1 MNQKAARNALN
12 RRATAESLVQVE
24 VNQDTARAVYT
35 REMTTALQDAVV
47 SKPTPQQVT
56 DDGLTSMTVLTSDVV
71 PQNPDAVAERIQL
84 QMENLAQTA
93 QVQMQEVQ
101 NAQMAQIIERRTQ
114 LAIQALAQQLS
125 AAQIRRF
132 KAEFAKALAADI
144 VIGAILNQTLLDL
157 NTVRDANVRD
167 TGNYNVADPT
177 TDLNSSETKVM
188 QDVYA
193 LMTAIFIS
201 RGSVSELTD
210 TLTQSQIEMNALTT
224 QLQNLMNE
232 GGDLINLE
240 VGVSQIVTNMSQAV
254 DNMNA
259 AVNALKASLQSI
271 NDTINSSTFL
281 LDSEYTDYVALKGY
295 VDSQIGQL
303 QGIMNG
309 LQTYLGG
316 INISADLAEIQRQK
330 DLQATKL
337 GVFRDALQTV
347 STDPAG
353 AQGVLDTARTE
364 YGVALGAIN
373 QTGPT
378 LTAAAAAVPG
388 ISELTTE
395 RGATPTQPAA
405 TAPSVQ
411 TTLLGETP
419 KLQVPLGTVHALKD
433 SVNTLQVTIDSYGQ
447 IVLTSPLGSLLLE
460 QSELRDVIQ
469 TLALLMQRPSTTFMT
484 GLDTYLQGLY
494 ASMTAGRMAPVD
506 RGPLDAANYDLSKLR
521 GDMATTETTRRGYVM
536 NVLTISARTSN
547 NTERLLM
554 AQMFLDRLTIR
565 AKIEQLDLSAP
576 VKPTTSDV
584 VTASMNASRMSSL
597 LDSVRGEL
605 VVNLESQLQAKTN
618 LALARNAAGKYA
630 KFLETRELVTVTD
643 AAAVVAASDGVTAGT
658 GAVTTAVQGAQTVY
672 TVLMNLDFARTR
684 AERRLAKQE
693 ALRYLLGGRGTTYA
707 DVRTLDSS
715 TPSKPSLAA
724 VVNLA
729 AETRDT
735 TTVLEGNRDELI
747 LNVAAVKDST
757 AGLSLS
763 RAAAGKYAS
772 FVQAQAVVASDGI
785 AVTTL
790 SGSVTTG
797 TGTLTTAVQGAQ
809 TAKDVTAELYYTKTE
824 AERDLSSQEGL
835 RELLEDRE
843 TTYTDVRTLDS
854 STPSKPSLAVVVD
867 LAAETRDK
875 TTVLEGDR
883 DELILNV
890 AAVRD
895 STAGLSLSQ
904 GAAGNLASLVQAQ
917 AVVASDG
924 IAVTTLSGSVTTGT
938 TAVTTAVQG
947 AQTAKDVTAELYYT
961 KTEAERDLSRQEGL
975 RDLLGDRQTT
985 DAGVRTLDSSTPSKP
1000 SLVVVVN
1007 LANETRDTTTDL
1019 GGYNDELIL
1028 NLAAVRDSIAGLSL
1042 SQGAAGNLASLI
1054 EAQAVV
1060 ASDRIAITALSG
1072 SVTTATVIVTVA
1084 VRDAQTAQ
1092 DVTIELHY
1100 TRTKA
1105 ERDLSSQEGLRD
1117 LLEDRETTYETGT
1130 NLDLSTPSKPSFAVV
1145 VDLATE
1151 TSRTTTN
1158 LEEQGRQAVIIRVRI
1173 RGTVG
1178 NLDLAGNAAGKYD
1191 QFVVAGQFVAAAGVA
1206 IIVAQGNVGQG
1217 ITAVS
1222 DATTAASSAF
1232 TEMNLQYTTIQTVY
1246 IALTTVEGTIIYL
1259 QTTFIPNI
1267 NIDLSAAKGL
1277 SDTTFTFLITRR
1289 LFPQSLSIFGV
1300 STSDLRGY
1308 YANKMQIKLS
1318 ISDSINTDSLQDSEG
1333 DIAVSITT
1341 INDNKTAI
1349 QTISASLD
1357 GLKAEL
1363 ASLGLTDIS
1372 VYTIIPNTL
1381 DAQNLGL
1388 DTIADSADAL
1398 SGATT
1403 AMNTAAANLSDSA
1416 SALADGKQFIQALIN
1431 TNVALSNVRMRL
1443 VLVST
1448 VQSEKNRL
1456 TQLSQSQQDTMDT
1469 AREAAAAAGVA
1480 AADTPAKPDT
1490 SAVQGLQ
1497 AAKAALD
1504 PNEMGNTERLLQIYN
1519 DMKNDPSFINGR
1531 AELEQF
1537 FQGMG
1542 TTYDMMQDAK
1552 MRLIEQLSDLQYEAV
1567 VLDTARARMA
1577 ELQALLEGAKGLD
1590 TSLILRNA
1598 DIAKLMGEAAAYKA
1612 QQSTAKDAKE
1622 NAALQA
1628 DIDPSTTELMANIAL
1643 LESLQQQYETLQNDT
1658 NTKEADLLDLQS
1670 RINALMQGMNGID
1683 ARTLL
1688 RNYQLKVALAESQRA
1703 ALEAR
1708 ILAEKANQTVNVNAL
1723 AQLTA
1728 ELARLNAKI
1737 IALRNAIESI
1747 TKLQT
1752 LKADILQN
1760 NPENS
1765 PADNNKAT
1773 PPVSVNLSMFL
1784 KLAAGAAALALGG
1797 LAFYYLGPNNIGDMM
1812 SSDCNKGKKAAEDAI
1827 KENSM
1832 AVRQQANFAGLKW
1845 AKQNTTAGETSAVP
1859 TLPDAPAEEEAP
1871 PPIEEEPTPPTD
1883 EEPASTEANG
1893 DTGSNEVMSGGDS
1906 SYAIPQEKEVNEAEG
1921 AEDAEGAEGAEG
1933 AEDEQGATGDTGP
1946 QAEEGD
1952 EGSSF
1957 SAPGIPQKGT
1967 REQLT
1972 SDDTQIPQ
1980 SILDK
1985 IYAKYLVPP
1994 MVLKYTY
2001 GKAPSAQFISCF
2013 KKKVETELGGMWT
2026 SAFTAG
2032 ANGMSLFDFSGLLGE
2047 LLGSAATAVTS
2058 QGNQETA
2065 TNTGDTGDTGTTSN
2079 STTDTTGAQGDRE
2092 PSYAERQEQEA
2103 AYQYY

>member
-1 MNQKAARNALN
+1 MGRAATSKNRHTAMVGGQRTGVRGIRMAARAARLMITAAADILKRTRNLMNQNAARNALN

-24 VNQDTARAVYT
+24 VNQDTARALYL
-35 REMTTALQDAVV
+35 REMTAALEDTVV

-71 PQNPDAVAERIQL
+71 PQSPDAVAERIRS
-84 QMENLAQTA
+84 QMENLAETA

-125 AAQIRRF
+125 AAEIRRF

-144 VIGAILNQTLLDL
+144 VIGAILNQTLTDL
-157 NTVRDANVRD
+157 HTLRDANVENAA
-167 TGNYNVADPT
+167 NYNVADPT

-201 RGSVSELTD
+201 RGSVSELAD
-210 TLTQSQIEMNALTT
+210 TLTQKQIEMNALTT

-240 VGVSQIVTNMSQAV
+240 GGVRQIVTKMSQAV
-254 DNMNA
+254 DDINR
-259 AVNALKASLQSI
+259 AVNALKASLESI

-295 VDSQIGQL
+295 VDSQIASLEGL
-303 QGIMNG
+303 MND
-309 LQTYLGG
+309 LQTYLDG

-353 AQGVLDTARTE
+353 AQGALDTARTE
-364 YGVALGAIN
+364 YTFAADVIHE
-373 QTGPT
+373 TGPT
-378 LTAAAAAVPG
+378 LTAAATAVPG

-395 RGATPTQPAA
+395 RGSTPTQPAA
-405 TAPSVQ
+405 TAPSVE
-411 TTLLGETP
+411 LALMGETP
-419 KLQVPLGTVHALKD
+419 KLQVPLGTIYALKD
-433 SVNTLQVTIDSYGQ
+433 SVNTIQVNIDSYGQ
-447 IVLTSPLGSLLLE
+447 IILTTPLGTLLLK

-469 TLALLMQRPSTTFMT
+469 TLTLLMQRPSTTFMSD
-484 GLDTYLQGLY
+484 LNTYLQGLY
-494 ASMTAGRMAPVD
+494 TSMTTGRMDPAD

-547 NTERLLM
+547 NTEKLLI
-554 AQMFLDRLTIR
+554 AQMFLDRLTLA
-565 AKIEQLDLSAP
+565 AKIAQLDLSAP
-576 VKPTTSDV
+576 VKPTRSGV
-584 VTASMNASRMSSL
+584 VTASMNASRMSAL
-597 LDSVRGEL
+597 LDSMRAEL
-605 VVNLESQLQAKTN
+605 VINLESQLQAKTN

-643 AAAVVAASDGVTAGT
+643 AAAIVAASDGVTTGT
-658 GAVTTAVQGAQTVY
+658 GALTTAVQNAQTTY
-672 TVLMNLDFARTR
+672 TLLMNLQFARTT

-693 ALRYLLGGRGTTYA
+693 ALRFLLGGRGTTYTG
-707 DVRTLDSS
+707 VRTLDFSRPS
-715 TPSKPSLAA
+715 TPPL
-724 VVNLA
+724 
-729 AETRDT
+729 
-735 TTVLEGNRDELI
+735 TVLTRVRDEKGATTSLLEASRGALT
-747 LNVAAVKDST
+747 LNVAS
-757 AGLSLS
+757 
-763 RAAAGKYAS
+763 
-772 FVQAQAVVASDGI
+772 
-785 AVTTL
+785 
-790 SGSVTTG
+790 
-797 TGTLTTAVQGAQ
+797 
-809 TAKDVTAELYYTKTE
+809 
-824 AERDLSSQEGL
+824 
-835 RELLEDRE
+835 
-843 TTYTDVRTLDS
+843 
-854 STPSKPSLAVVVD
+854 
-867 LAAETRDK
+867 
-875 TTVLEGDR
+875 
-883 DELILNV
+883 
-890 AAVRD
+890 VRD

-904 GAAGNLASLVQAQ
+904 GAAGNLASFLQAQ

-924 IAVTTLSGSVTTGT
+924 IAIIMLSGSVTTGT
-938 TAVTTAVQG
+938 LAVTTAAQD
-947 AQTAKDVTAELYYT
+947 AQTAKDVTAELQYT
-961 KTEAERDLSRQEGL
+961 RTKAERDLSRQEGL
-975 RDLLGDRQTT
+975 RDLLEDRQTT
-985 DAGVRTLDSSTPSKP
+985 DADVRTLDSSTPSKP
-1000 SLVVVVN
+1000 SF
-1007 LANETRDTTTDL
+1007 
-1019 GGYNDELIL
+1019 
-1028 NLAAVRDSIAGLSL
+1028 AA
-1042 SQGAAGNLASLI
+1042 
-1054 EAQAVV
+1054 
-1060 ASDRIAITALSG
+1060 
-1072 SVTTATVIVTVA
+1072 
-1084 VRDAQTAQ
+1084 
-1092 DVTIELHY
+1092 
-1100 TRTKA
+1100 
-1105 ERDLSSQEGLRD
+1105 
-1117 LLEDRETTYETGT
+1117 
-1130 NLDLSTPSKPSFAVV
+1130 V

-1151 TSRTTTN
+1151 TSLTTTN
-1158 LEEQGRQAVIIRVRI
+1158 LEERGRQAVIIRVRI

-1178 NLDLAGNAAGKYD
+1178 NLDLAGNAAGKHD
-1191 QFVVAGQFVAAAGVA
+1191 QFDVAVQFVAAAGAA
-1206 IIVAQGNVGQG
+1206 IIVAQGNVAQG

-1222 DATTAASSAF
+1222 DATTAASNAF
-1232 TEMNLQYTTIQTVY
+1232 TEMNLQYTATQTVY
-1246 IALTTVEGTIIYL
+1246 IGLTTVEGTVVYL
-1259 QTTFIPNI
+1259 QTTFLPNV
-1267 NIDLSAAKGL
+1267 NIDLSAAKAL

-1333 DIAVSITT
+1333 DVALSIAT
-1341 INDNKTAI
+1341 INDNKTAV

-1381 DAQNLGL
+1381 DAQNFGL

-1398 SGATT
+1398 SGATE
-1403 AMNTAAANLSDSA
+1403 AMNTAGANLSESV
-1416 SALADGKQFIQALIN
+1416 SALAEGKQFIQVLVN
-1431 TNVALSNVRMRL
+1431 TNVALSGIRMRL

-1448 VQSEKNRL
+1448 VQSEKSRL
-1456 TQLSQSQQDTMDT
+1456 LQLSQSQQDAMDT
-1469 AREAAAAAGVA
+1469 AREAAEVAAAA

-1490 SAVQGLQ
+1490 SAVEGLQ
-1497 AAKAALD
+1497 DAKAALD
-1504 PNEMGNTERLLQIYN
+1504 PNEMANTERLLQIYN
-1519 DMKNDPSFINGR
+1519 DMKNDPSFINGK

-1537 FQGMG
+1537 FQRMG
-1542 TTYDMMQDAK
+1542 TTYDTMQDAK
-1552 MRLIEQLSDLQYEAV
+1552 MRLIEQLTDLQYEAV

-1590 TSLILRNA
+1590 TSSILRDA

-1670 RINALMQGMNGID
+1670 RINALMQGMKGID

-1688 RNYQLKVALAESQRA
+1688 RNYQLKVDLAESQRT

-1708 ILAEKANQTVNVNAL
+1708 ITAEKANQTVNVNL
-1723 AQLTA
+1723 LMQLTA
-1728 ELARLNAKI
+1728 DLARLNAKI
-1737 IALRNAIESI
+1737 IALRTAIESI

-1752 LKADILQN
+1752 LKADILRN
-1760 NPENS
+1760 NPQNT
-1765 PADNNKAT
+1765 PTDKKAV
-1773 PPVSVNLSMFL
+1773 PPVSLNLSMFL
-1784 KLAAGAAALALGG
+1784 KFAAAATALALGG
-1797 LAFYYLGPNNIGDMM
+1797 LAFYYLGPNNIGDMFR
-1812 SSDCNKGKKAAEDAI
+1812 SDCDKGKKAAEDAI

-1832 AVRQQANFAGLKW
+1832 AVKQQANFAGLKW

-1859 TLPDAPAEEEAP
+1859 TLPDVPPEEEEPAP
-1871 PPIEEEPTPPTD
+1871 PPEEEPTPPT
-1883 EEPASTEANG
+1883 EEELASMEANG
-1893 DTGSNEVMSGGDS
+1893 DTGGTEVMSGGDS
-1906 SYAIPQEKEVNEAEG
+1906 SYAIPQEYEANEAEG
-1921 AEDAEGAEGAEG
+1921 AEGEEG
-1933 AEDEQGATGDTGP
+1933 AEDEEGATGDTGP
-1946 QAEEGD
+1946 QTEEGAD
-1952 EGSSF
+1952 SGSSF
-1957 SAPGIPQKGT
+1957 NAPGIPQKGT

-1985 IYAKYLVPP
+1985 IYAKYLLPP

-2001 GKAPSAQFISCF
+2001 GKAPSASFISCF
-2013 KKKVETELGGMWT
+2013 KMKVETELGAMWS

-2032 ANGMSLFDFSGLLGE
+2032 ANGVSLFDFSGLLGE

-2065 TNTGDTGDTGTTSN
+2065 TTTGDTGDTGTSTN
-2079 STTDTTGAQGDRE
+2079 STTNTTGAQGDIE
-2092 PSYAERQEQEA
+2092 PSYAQRQEEQA
-2103 AYQYY
+2103 AANPYAYY